1 MIRMKRYIIL
11 SAMLVLTMISLSSLR
26 DNSRTASTENT
37 GKEMIVPVQKE
48 SVKRYNSNCK
58 DTDYDYSS
66 KSSMTGKQMNIF
78 FML

>member
-11 SAMLVLTMISLSSLR
+11 SAMLVLIMISLSSLR
-26 DNSRTASTENT
+26 DYNSAASSEIT

-48 SVKRYNSNCK
+48 SVNRYNSCE
-58 DTDYDYSS
+58 DSDYDYSS
-66 KSSMTGKQMNIF
+66 KSFMTGKRANIF

>member
-1 MIRMKRYIIL
+1 MKRYIIL

-26 DNSRTASTENT
+26 ENNKTADTEKT
-37 GKEMIVPVQKE
+37 EKEMIVPVQKE
-48 SVKRYNSNCK
+48 STKWNNDHCE

-66 KSSMTGKQMNIF
+66 KTFMTGKRANIF